1 MKHLPQRTQ
10 AGAAETNFRK
20 RSSDSQF
27 SVLSW
32 VPQLGEKLQSMNSGT
47 APGEKQNTGDF
58 GVILL
63 RVWKMALLYWS
74 FKHLNDDAAL
84 FLYINFKWLNT
95 FPKYDFLLT
104 ISFFFPFSYLR
115 SHTDLWDELL
125 AGSQKVESAG
135 LGKCFEF
142 YCLLCSNFGW
152 GIVMISTIL
161 NFCMEFYYLQQYLQI
176 HYPM

>member
-104 ISFFFPFSYLR
+104 ISFFFPFLTWD
-115 SHTDLWDELL
+115 HTLISEMSSWL
-125 AGSQKVESAG
+125 AHRKWRVQGSESA
-135 LGKCFEF
+135 L
-142 YCLLCSNFGW
+142 N
-152 GIVMISTIL
+152 STVFSAQIL
-161 NFCMEFYYLQQYLQI
+161 VGEL
-176 HYPM
+176 